1 MSLRKR
7 RTQLSKNKLAA
18 QLRNV
23 KHGDQNPSE
32 MSKGNS
38 KMSLKMK
45 KIKSHEELSKVFT
58 LLPFIYYM

>member
-23 KHGDQNPSE
+23 KPGERNSSE
-32 MSKGNS
+32 IGRMN
-38 KMSLKMK
+38 MILKMK
-45 KIKSHEELSKVFT
+45 
-58 LLPFIYYM
+58 